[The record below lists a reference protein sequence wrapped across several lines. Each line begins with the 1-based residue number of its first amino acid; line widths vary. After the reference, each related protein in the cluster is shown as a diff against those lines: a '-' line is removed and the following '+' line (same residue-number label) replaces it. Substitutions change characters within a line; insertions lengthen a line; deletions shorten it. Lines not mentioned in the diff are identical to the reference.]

1 MEAFIFSVNFIFKNC
16 ASALSFSFKSFKNAD
31 DCKKKGFA
39 ALSSEGGLAPI
50 IEVSD
55 DFEQYAKVDMFT
67 VAAVTM
73 GDIEKDLDRQG
84 EVGLLQAKS
93 QLRAQVNANQ
103 DKGLAM
109 LNDAARPA
117 QGSIPSGVRP
127 HIINGS

>member
-31 DCKKKGFA
+31 DCKKKGY
-39 ALSSEGGLAPI
+39 SSFGADTT
-50 IEVSD
+50 IEVCD
-55 DFEQYAKVDMFT
+55 DFEQYAKVDMLT

-93 QLRAQVNANQ
+93 QLRAQVNSNQ
-103 DKGLAM
+103 DKALAM
-109 LNDAARPA
+109 LNEAARPK
-117 QGSIPSGVRP
+117 QSNIPSGIRST
-127 HIINGS
+127 IINGN